1 MARRH
6 IGNHGRQGQHHWVSE
21 YTTANVGLRAEA
33 FIVCMASIATP
44 DAIVFGSPMV
54 ETRQAKKKP
63 ELAPLNK
70 RPALTAA

>member
-1 MARRH
+1 
-6 IGNHGRQGQHHWVSE
+6 
-21 YTTANVGLRAEA
+21 LRAEA
-33 FIVCMASIATP
+33 FTVCMASIATP
-44 DAIVFGSPMV
+44 DAMVFSPPMV